1 MSKTLN
7 LIVQY
12 NVLPLVIALF
22 GGGIILIIAFSYH
35 PGQAITKQYERIR
48 GELQEKKK
56 IGIFDYD
63 QIQKKL
69 ISNGFAF
76 RHPGLADPLVYTGV
90 KFCMGAAAAALTAQF
105 HPAVAFLGFVLGY
118 ALLDLLH
125 FPEEPALHGILI
137 LRKNYPALKLSI
149 LFPATETM
157 TFLIFFRMSEVTTCT
172 GSILDKECA
181 YG

>member
-1 MSKTLN
+1 MSKTIN

-76 RHPGLADPLVYTGV
+76 RHPGLLIRL
-90 KFCMGAAAAALTAQF
+90 FIQALR
-105 HPAVAFLGFVLGY
+105 FVWGQQ
-118 ALLDLLH
+118 
-125 FPEEPALHGILI
+125 PRPSQPSST
-137 LRKNYPALKLSI
+137 R
-149 LFPATETM
+149 
-157 TFLIFFRMSEVTTCT
+157 R
-172 GSILDKECA
+172 
-181 YG
+181 